1 MEYILSPER
10 TFNKDSR
17 EKGTWG
23 SGTKASSY
31 KLSVTYFEKKWET
44 ESFGRFQ
51 ALRNDKILKVTR
63 SKRLLK
69 FLFVFTHNS
78 NWR

>member
-1 MEYILSPER
+1 MEYILPPER

-31 KLSVTYFEKKWET
+31 KLSVTYFEKKM
-44 ESFGRFQ
+44 G
-51 ALRNDKILKVTR
+51 NG
-63 SKRLLK
+63 
-69 FLFVFTHNS
+69 VF
-78 NWR
+78 W